1 MKMMN
6 GFGRLKS
13 VGLLTLLVWLLS
25 FQTYHVITE
34 HSELLFGH
42 SHECGH
48 HHHEEDS
55 KQSAIP
61 ESAEEDCQICKL
73 VSLPFVTAQT
83 FSVDF
88 TQQEKQS
95 EATALYVESSN
106 QQVFYS
112 RGQRG
117 PPVF

>member
-13 VGLLTLLVWLLS
+13 LGLLTLLVWLLS

-34 HSELLFGH
+34 HSELL
-42 SHECGH
+42 GH
-48 HHHEEDS
+48 HHECCDNHTEDSSQSALPESEED
-55 KQSAIP
+55 
-61 ESAEEDCQICKL
+61 DCQICKL
-73 VSLPFVTAQT
+73 VSLPFVTTQT

-88 TQQEKQS
+88 TQQELQS

>member
-13 VGLLTLLVWLLS
+13 VGLLTLLLWLLS

-34 HSELLFGH
+34 HSELLFGKHH
-42 SHECGH
+42 SCSH
-48 HHHEEDS
+48 HDHEEAP
-55 KQSAIP
+55 SAVP
-61 ESAEEDCQICKL
+61 ESSEEDCQICKL
-73 VSLPFVTAQT
+73 VSLPYVSSEAFE
-83 FSVDF
+83 VDF
-88 TQQEKQS
+88 QNEVFRS
-95 EATALYVESSN
+95 EVVAIYVESSN
-106 QQVFYS
+106 QPVFYS

>member
-13 VGLLTLLVWLLS
+13 LGLLTLLVWLLS
-25 FQTYHVITE
+25 FQTYHIITV
-34 HSELLFGH
+34 HSELL
-42 SHECGH
+42 GH
-48 HHHEEDS
+48 HHECCDHHAEDS
-55 KQSAIP
+55 NQSATP
-61 ESAEEDCQICKL
+61 ESGEDDCQICKL
-73 VSLPFVTAQT
+73 VSLPYVSSEAFE
-83 FSVDF
+83 VDF
-88 TQQEKQS
+88 QNEVLPS
-95 EATALYVESSN
+95 DVLAIYVESSN

>member
-6 GFGRLKS
+6 GYGRLKS
-13 VGLLTLLVWLLS
+13 VGLLTLLLWLLS

-34 HSELLFGH
+34 HSELLFG
-42 SHECGH
+42 SHHCCSH
-48 HHHEEDS
+48 HDHQDA
-55 KQSAIP
+55 QSAVP
-61 ESAEEDCQICKL
+61 ESNDEDCQICKL

-83 FSVDF
+83 FTVDF
-88 TQQEKQS
+88 TQQELQS
-95 EATALYVESSN
+95 ETIALYLESSN

>member
-6 GFGRLKS
+6 CFGRLKS
-13 VGLLTLLVWLLS
+13 VGLLTLLLWLLS

-34 HSELLFGH
+34 HSELVFGKH
-42 SHECGH
+42 YSCSHHDHDEAP
-48 HHHEEDS
+48 S
-55 KQSAIP
+55 TVP
-61 ESAEEDCQICKL
+61 ESSEEDCQICKI
-73 VSLPFVTAQT
+73 VSLPFVTTQT

-88 TQQEKQS
+88 TQQELQS
-95 EATALYVESSN
+95 EATVLYVESSN